1 MNPFSGGEAML
12 ILISD
17 AFDASLPK
25 RLQELGEVT
34 EDKGR
39 LPEAEVVLIRSKT
52 KCTKEYLDGAPKL
65 KLIIR
70 GGVGLD
76 NVDAAHAKSK
86 GIQVTNTPE
95 ASSVAVA
102 ELAMALM
109 LAAPNRLV
117 EGHTSMTEGKWL
129 KSELKRTELFQKT
142 LGLLGIGRIGTEV
155 AKRARAFE
163 MKVIAYDPYVKSC
176 PVAELKSLD
185 EVLAGSDYLSLHMP
199 LTDET
204 KNLVRAETI
213 SKMRKGVIIIN
224 TGRGKCVDEAALARA
239 LEEGQVG
246 WYATDVW
253 FSDPPPPESPL
264 LRAPRVIKMPH
275 VGASTKENLLRIG
288 DIVVQKIRDYRSGK
302 KLA

>member
-1 MNPFSGGEAML
+1 ML

-34 EDKGR
+34 EDKQR

-70 GGVGLD
+70 GGVGMD
-76 NVDAAHAKSK
+76 NVDMAAAKAK
-86 GIQVTNTPE
+86 GITAINTPE

-109 LAAPNRLV
+109 IAAPSRLV
-117 EGHTSMTEGKWL
+117 EGHTSMVEGKWL
-129 KSELKRTELFQKT
+129 KNELKRTELYGKT
-142 LGLLGIGRIGTEV
+142 LGLLGIGRIGAEV
-155 AKRARAFE
+155 AKRARGFD
-163 MKVIAYDPYVKSC
+163 MKVIAFDPYVKSS
-176 PVAELKSLD
+176 PVAELKSFD

-204 KNLVRAETI
+204 RNMVRADTI
-213 SKMRKGVIIIN
+213 AKMRKGVVIVN
-224 TGRGKCVDEAALARA
+224 TGRGKCVDEPALVKA
-239 LEEGQVG
+239 LQDGQVG
-246 WYATDVW
+246 CYATDVW
-253 FSDPPPPESPL
+253 TSDPPPADCPL
-264 LRAPRVIKMPH
+264 LKAPRVLMTPH
-275 VGASTKENLLRIG
+275 LGASSKENLLRIG
-288 DIVVQKIRDYRSGK
+288 DIVVAKLRDYKAGK
-302 KLA
+302 PL

>member
-1 MNPFSGGEAML
+1 ML

-34 EDKGR
+34 DDKAR

-70 GGVGLD
+70 GGVGMD
-76 NVDAAHAKSK
+76 NVDMAAAKAR
-86 GIQVTNTPE
+86 GITATNTPE

-109 LAAPNRLV
+109 IAAPSRLI
-117 EGHTSMTEGKWL
+117 EGHNSMVEGKWL
-129 KSELKRTELFQKT
+129 KNELKRTELYGKT
-142 LGLLGIGRIGTEV
+142 LGLLGIGRIGAEV
-155 AKRARAFE
+155 AKRARGFD
-163 MKVIAYDPYVKSC
+163 MKVIAFDPYVKSS
-176 PVAELKSLD
+176 PVAELKSFD

-204 KNLVRAETI
+204 RNMVRADTI
-213 SKMRKGVIIIN
+213 AKMRKGVVIVN
-224 TGRGKCVDEAALARA
+224 TGRGKCVDEPALAKA
-239 LEEGQVG
+239 LQDGHVG
-246 WYATDVW
+246 CYATDVW
-253 FSDPPPPESPL
+253 TSDPPPADCPL
-264 LRAPRVIKMPH
+264 LKAPRVLMTPH
-275 VGASTKENLLRIG
+275 LGASSKENLLRIG
-288 DIVVQKIRDYRSGK
+288 DIVVEKIRDYKAGK
-302 KLA
+302 KL

>member
-1 MNPFSGGEAML
+1 ML

-34 EDKGR
+34 EDKQR

-70 GGVGLD
+70 GGVGMD
-76 NVDAAHAKSK
+76 NVDMAAAKAK
-86 GIQVTNTPE
+86 GITAINTPE

-109 LAAPNRLV
+109 IAAPSRLV
-117 EGHTSMTEGKWL
+117 EGHTSMVEGKWL
-129 KSELKRTELFQKT
+129 KNELKRTELYGKT
-142 LGLLGIGRIGTEV
+142 LGLLGIGRIGAEV
-155 AKRARAFE
+155 AKRARGFE
-163 MKVIAYDPYVKSC
+163 MRVIAFDPYVKSS
-176 PVAELKSLD
+176 PVAELKSFD

-204 KNLVRAETI
+204 RNMVRADTI
-213 SKMRKGVIIIN
+213 AKMKKGVVIVN
-224 TGRGKCVDEAALARA
+224 TGRGKCVDEPALVKA
-239 LEEGQVG
+239 LQDGQVG
-246 WYATDVW
+246 CYATDVW
-253 FSDPPPPESPL
+253 TSDPPPADCPL
-264 LRAPRVIKMPH
+264 LKAPRVLMTPH
-275 VGASTKENLLRIG
+275 LGASSKENLLRIG
-288 DIVVQKIRDYRSGK
+288 DIVVAKLRDYKAGK
-302 KLA
+302 PL

>member
-1 MNPFSGGEAML
+1 ML

-34 EDKGR
+34 EDKQR

-70 GGVGLD
+70 GGVGMD
-76 NVDAAHAKSK
+76 NVDMAAAKAK
-86 GIQVTNTPE
+86 GITAINTPE

-109 LAAPNRLV
+109 IAAPSRLV
-117 EGHTSMTEGKWL
+117 EGHTSMVEGKWL
-129 KSELKRTELFQKT
+129 KNELKRTELYGKT
-142 LGLLGIGRIGTEV
+142 LGLLGIGRIGAEV
-155 AKRARAFE
+155 AKRARGFE
-163 MKVIAYDPYVKSC
+163 MRVIAFDPYVKSS
-176 PVAELKSLD
+176 PVAELKSFD

-204 KNLVRAETI
+204 RNMVRADTI
-213 SKMRKGVIIIN
+213 AKMRKGVVIVN
-224 TGRGKCVDEAALARA
+224 TGRGKCVDEPALVKA
-239 LEEGQVG
+239 LQDGQVG
-246 WYATDVW
+246 CYATDVW
-253 FSDPPPPESPL
+253 TSDPPPADCPL
-264 LRAPRVIKMPH
+264 LKAPRVLMTPH
-275 VGASTKENLLRIG
+275 LGASSKENLLRIG
-288 DIVVQKIRDYRSGK
+288 DIVVAKLRDYKAGK
-302 KLA
+302 PL